1 MNRSTPPCGT
11 RMVTATRLLLIVM
24 SIVSIPIYLVFIVPE
39 GLIMQ
44 TAGAVLI
51 LLMVSTILFTG
62 RRPIPLA
69 KKSSP
74 VFIDQESDFGDIE
87 LPPPVLSEESISE
100 VRDSKIRRSRGR
112 KKLSDPPE
120 PVIPET
126 LPISSPGI
134 SLDAPQI
141 PIVLDEDVEGMASVH
156 IARSD
161 PELQAEAEVDQY
173 LTQQRGRREVFRARL
188 HHERR
193 LEMSKRVANEVR
205 KWTQIEEGED
215 LSTLTSIPGHGL
227 AVFYEPEEPD
237 PSIPQGISYV
247 RIDDERV
254 LKIRVSLDVPRSA
267 PTSSEE
273 EMIEAP
279 AVDSIPPLPTSGMPM
294 PPLPLP
300 DLPPPIGPED

>member
-1 MNRSTPPCGT
+1 VNRSTLPCGT

-44 TAGAVLI
+44 AAGAVLI

-69 KKSSP
+69 KKSIP

-87 LPPPVLSEESISE
+87 LPLPVHSEASISD

-120 PVIPET
+120 PVILET
-126 LPISSPGI
+126 LPISSPEI

-141 PIVLDEDVEGMASVH
+141 PIVLDEDVEGMARVH

-161 PELQAEAEVDQY
+161 PELQVEAEVDQY
-173 LTQQRGRREVFRARL
+173 LAQQRGRREVFRARF

-205 KWTQIEEGED
+205 KWTQVEEGED

-227 AVFYEPEEPD
+227 AIFYEPEDPD
-237 PSIPQGISYV
+237 PSIPQGIYYV

-254 LKIRVSLDVPRSA
+254 LKVRVSLDVPRSA
-267 PTSSEE
+267 TTSSEE

-279 AVDSIPPLPTSGMPM
+279 AVDSIPPLSTSGMSM

>member
-1 MNRSTPPCGT
+1 
-11 RMVTATRLLLIVM
+11 
-24 SIVSIPIYLVFIVPE
+24 
-39 GLIMQ
+39 MQ
-44 TAGAVLI
+44 AAGAVLI

-87 LPPPVLSEESISE
+87 LPPPVHSEESISE
-100 VRDSKIRRSRGR
+100 IRDSKIRRSRGR
-112 KKLSDPPE
+112 KKFSDHPE
-120 PVIPET
+120 PVIPDT
-126 LPISSPGI
+126 LPTQSPSV
-134 SLDAPQI
+134 SLDAIQTPVV
-141 PIVLDEDVEGMASVH
+141 PDEDVEGMARVH
-156 IARSD
+156 IAKSD

-173 LTQQRGRREVFRARL
+173 LAQQRGRREIFRERL
-188 HHERR
+188 HRERR
-193 LEMSKRVANEVR
+193 LEMSKRVADEVR
-205 KWTQIEEGED
+205 KWTIVEDGED

-227 AVFYEPEEPD
+227 AVFYESEEPD

-254 LKIRVSLDVPRSA
+254 LKVRVSLDVPRSA
-267 PTSSEE
+267 PTPSEE

-279 AVDSIPPLPTSGMPM
+279 AVDSIPPPPTSGMPI